1 MPTVEVL
8 LQEDVENLGRR
19 GQVVRV
25 RAGYAR
31 NYLIPRKLAVPAT
44 ASNLKWIEQQGQILA
59 RRETRERRFAETLAE
74 KIQAVELV
82 LPRRVGEH
90 DMLFGAVTAL
100 DIADAL
106 ADRGLAVDRRKILLE
121 QPIKYLGEYQVPIKL
136 HRDVTV
142 TVKLTVVSEDATS

>member
-44 ASNLKWIEQQGQILA
+44 ASNLKWIEQQSQILA